1 MSCSWPERERTR
13 FAPTWLVAMSYRG
26 HQASASELAVRS
38 SCSRRWNR
46 GEPGCLPAFVLR
58 RASSPCATMGQS
70 GRASRAA
77 GSVNI
82 QRARFGWT
90 LSVTPGNSSAAA
102 SFQASRSYLL
112 PVTYAGLGSTIF
124 GISATSGARYSKC
137 SRGCVLSVAIAIRC
151 ARSGSPSLSASAIA
165 VSTWGEARTSR
176 PCSRN
181 VYQVVLIPARFASSS
196 RRNPGV
202 RRRGEPGRPTS
213 DGAVRSRLARRNEP
227 SSCRRS
233 VVESVT

>member
-124 GISATSGARYSKC
+124 VYLQLRARGTQSARVDACCRWRSRSGAPVQARQ
-137 SRGCVLSVAIAIRC
+137 VSVRP
-151 ARSGSPSLSASAIA
+151 RSPS
-165 VSTWGEARTSR
+165 VPGERRARR
-176 PCSRN
+176 G
-181 VYQVVLIPARFASSS
+181 PARGMCT
-196 RRNPGV
+196 RW
-202 RRRGEPGRPTS
+202 
-213 DGAVRSRLARRNEP
+213 
-227 SSCRRS
+227 C
-233 VVESVT
+233 